1 MTEDNINNK
10 YLDIVD
16 NAVMGQGIEAQNQ
29 IHDIWK
35 QKISDEIDDFK
46 QEYGQ
51 TLFQEPDLS
60 DDIDLEDDDAEV
72 ETADTVQ
79 PEAEY
84 DEYSDED

>member
-29 IHDIWK
+29 IHDILK
-35 QKISDEIDDFK
+35 QKISDEIDDLK

-51 TLFQEPDLS
+51 TLFQEPGLS
-60 DDIDLEDDDAEV
+60 DDLDLEDDEAEV